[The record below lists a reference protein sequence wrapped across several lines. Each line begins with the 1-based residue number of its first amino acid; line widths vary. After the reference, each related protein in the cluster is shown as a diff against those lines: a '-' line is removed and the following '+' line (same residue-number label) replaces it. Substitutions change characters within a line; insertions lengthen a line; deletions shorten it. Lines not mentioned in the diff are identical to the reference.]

1 MTGWTT
7 TRTSADYTP
16 AVAVWPSGKTQPCT
30 VLAVRLDSVESARRK
45 LAAGVVA
52 WVRREDVE
60 RVREGAA
67 SGAQVDAV

>member
-16 AVAVWPSGKTQPCT
+16 AVAIYPDGRTRPCS
-30 VLAVRLDSVESARRK
+30 VQAVRRK
-45 LAAGVVA
+45 LESGIVA

-60 RVREGAA
+60 RVRDGESNG
-67 SGAQVDAV
+67 

>member
-1 MTGWTT
+1 MSDWTT
-7 TRTSADYTP
+7 TKTSADYTP
-16 AVAVWPSGKTQPCT
+16 AVAVWPSGRTQPCT

-60 RVREGAA
+60 RVRDGESNG
-67 SGAQVDAV
+67 

>member
-1 MTGWTT
+1 MSWTT
-7 TRTSADYTP
+7 TKTSADYTP
-16 AVAVWPSGKTQPCT
+16 AVAVWPDGRTRPCS
-30 VLAVRLDSVESARRK
+30 VQAVRLDSVESARRK